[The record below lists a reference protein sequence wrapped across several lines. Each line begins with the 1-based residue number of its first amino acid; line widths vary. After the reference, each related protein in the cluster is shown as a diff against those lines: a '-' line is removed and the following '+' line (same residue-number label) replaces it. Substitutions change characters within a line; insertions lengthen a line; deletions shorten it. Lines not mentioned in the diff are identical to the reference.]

1 MGVGKVGNQFGEPEA
16 ARQHKRMSLE
26 FNHELQLEDITRLS
40 SQIRKSGHIHH
51 VTRERRG
58 SREIICC
65 RKFAQVFSKQNALQI
80 SAIEPDTNENKL
92 PDCLGLLGD
101 RKIGLEE
108 TTAVQELRE
117 AVFNQHDVQYA
128 EDAEKGLKDIISKKD
143 KKAKN
148 ARHEYELE
156 QIFLLIQA
164 PSPISPSSPLAEYLR
179 NMEIPRPKH
188 IDRVFVVA
196 PPLPSDTP
204 VLRSEKYCTLTK
216 RELESSVYFVCEI
229 GFSGSRHPGSYIQA
243 LSRRRRGGNGH
254 K

>member
-40 SQIRKSGHIHH
+40 SQISKSGHIHH
-51 VTRERRG
+51 VTREHRG

-65 RKFAQVFSKQNALQI
+65 RKFAQVFNKQNALQI
-80 SAIEPDTNENKL
+80 SAIGPNTNENKL
-92 PDCLGLLGD
+92 PDCLGLPGD

-108 TTAVQELRE
+108 TTAVKELRE
-117 AVFNQHDVQYA
+117 AVFNQHGVQYA
-128 EDAEKGLKDIISKKD
+128 EDADKCLKDIISKKD
-143 KKAKN
+143 KKARN
-148 ARHEYELE
+148 AKHEYELE

-164 PSPISPSSPLAEYLR
+164 PSPVSPLAEYLR
-179 NMEIPRPKH
+179 NMEISRPKH

-216 RELESSVYFVCEI
+216 REVESSAYFVCEI
-229 GFSGSRHPGSYIQA
+229 GFSSSRHPGSYRQA
-243 LSRRRRGGNGH
+243 LRRRRRGGNGH